1 MNRFVF
7 DLLLLAKAES
17 PNFLHLETVVL
28 DEFVGELVA
37 KAEATADREWRN
49 GGGSALSIVA
59 DRQRLTQAVM
69 NLVGNAVE
77 HTEDGDRIEIGASVE
92 GAEVT
97 IWVHDSGVG
106 IAPSEQRQIFT
117 RFTRGGGS
125 SRLYEGTGIG
135 LAIVRAIAEAHGGRV
150 RVTSRPGEGAR
161 FDLVLP
167 VEQETP
173 EETEDPSIEVGAP

>member
-1 MNRFVF
+1 MLRSARATISLVTGELDRMNRFVF

-37 KAEATADREWRN
+37 KAEATADRDWRN
-49 GGGSALSIVA
+49 GGDSSLSIVA

-77 HTEDGDRIEIGASVE
+77 HTKDGDEIEIGAKVTGS
-92 GAEVT
+92 EVT
-97 IWVHDSGVG
+97 IWVRDSGVG

-135 LAIVRAIAEAHGGRV
+135 WR
-150 RVTSRPGEGAR
+150 S
-161 FDLVLP
+161 
-167 VEQETP
+167 
-173 EETEDPSIEVGAP
+173 

>member
-1 MNRFVF
+1 M
-7 DLLLLAKAES
+7 
-17 PNFLHLETVVL
+17 
-28 DEFVGELVA
+28 
-37 KAEATADREWRN
+37 
-49 GGGSALSIVA
+49 
-59 DRQRLTQAVM
+59 
-69 NLVGNAVE
+69 
-77 HTEDGDRIEIGASVE
+77 
-92 GAEVT
+92 T
-97 IWVHDSGVG
+97 IWVRDSGVG

-167 VEQETP
+167 IEQEVP
-173 EETEDPSIEVGAP
+173 DEEDDPSIEVVSP